1 MKLARSIGV
10 TALAVLFAG
19 LVTACSSNPQLEG
32 NLGIKDAPDWVN
44 KGTQVLND
52 KGGHLIH
59 GVGMAPTMNDFS
71 LQQSTADDRAR
82 AEVAR
87 VLNSFMHVVSQD
99 YTAAA
104 GSGQDQ
110 QSEQSMSR
118 EIQNIT
124 DQNVSG
130 ARILTHWPNPKDG
143 SLWSVAELDL
153 NQVKDMVANSKDMNT
168 AFRDYFAAHAD
179 NLFDSMPKGD
189 KK

>member
-1 MKLARSIGV
+1 MKLSRSIGMA
-10 TALAVLFAG
+10 ALAA
-19 LVTACSSNPQLEG
+19 LVTGLLAACSSNPQLEG

-44 KGTQVLND
+44 KGTQTLDTKDGRV
-52 KGGHLIH
+52 IW
-59 GVGMAPTMNDFS
+59 GVGMAPAMNDFS

-99 YTAAA
+99 YTASA
-104 GSGQDQ
+104 GTGQDQ
-110 QSEQSMSR
+110 QAEQSMSR
-118 EIQNIT
+118 QIQAVT

-130 ARILTHWPNPKDG
+130 ARIKTHWPNQKDG
-143 SLWSVAELDL
+143 SLWAVAELDL
-153 NQVKDMVANSKDMNT
+153 SQVKDLVANSKDMNT

-189 KK
+189 KQ